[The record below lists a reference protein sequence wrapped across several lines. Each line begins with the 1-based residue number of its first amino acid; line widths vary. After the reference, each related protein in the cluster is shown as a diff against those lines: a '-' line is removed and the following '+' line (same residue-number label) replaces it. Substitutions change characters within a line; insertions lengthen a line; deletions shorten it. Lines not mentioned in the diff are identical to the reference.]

1 MSFAEEMIREWRVK
15 TVGARRRLA
24 DATGVSEDEV
34 ERLLV
39 EQGVI
44 RRSEAPSHTQPRR
57 ELIQVTGKPV
67 SEMIIEER
75 R

>member
-1 MSFAEEMIREWRVK
+1 MSFAEEMIRDWRVK

-24 DATGVSEDEV
+24 DASGVSEDEV

-44 RRSEAPSHTQPRR
+44 RLSEDPPHAQPRR